1 MAKNAL
7 KPEQIATV
15 NENLDRARGGVAAL
29 RATLYMVV
37 LPKREAARI
46 QSIATKMDAS
56 IKTVEDAITETEPS
70 TVTKTAVKEALK
82 NATPEQ
88 LAAIAAMLAPADEP
102 APETDPEDPGTPET
116 DEDAPEVPGT
126 PETDPEEAEDTR
138 ATDDIV
144 AEKIGHLP
152 EYSEN
157 GQGESDE

>member
-1 MAKNAL
+1 MAKTAL

-46 QSIATKMDAS
+46 QSIANKMDSA

-88 LAAIAAMLAPADEP
+88 LAAIAAVLAKTDEP
-102 APETDPEDPGTPET
+102 A
-116 DEDAPEVPGT
+116 
-126 PETDPEEAEDTR
+126 PEEAEDTR

-152 EYSEN
+152 KYSEN

>member
-37 LPKREAARI
+37 LPKRKAARF
-46 QSIATKMDAS
+46 QSIANKMDSA
-56 IKTVEDAITETEPS
+56 IKTVEEAITETEPS

-88 LAAIAAMLAPADEP
+88 LATIAAMLAPADEP
-102 APETDPEDPGTPET
+102 APEEAD
-116 DEDAPEVPGT
+116 
-126 PETDPEEAEDTR
+126 EEAAPVGD
-138 ATDDIV
+138 
-144 AEKIGHLP
+144 
-152 EYSEN
+152 
-157 GQGESDE
+157 SDE

>member
-1 MAKNAL
+1 
-7 KPEQIATV
+7 V

-37 LPKREAARI
+37 LPKREAARY
-46 QSIATKMDAS
+46 QSIANKMDVA

-88 LAAIAAMLAPADEP
+88 LAAIAAMLAPADEDP
-102 APETDPEDPGTPET
+102 A
-116 DEDAPEVPGT
+116 

-138 ATDDIV
+138 DTDDIV

-152 EYSEN
+152 EYTQN

>member
-1 MAKNAL
+1 MAKTAL

-37 LPKREAARI
+37 LPKREAARV
-46 QSIATKMDAS
+46 QSIANKMDAA

-102 APETDPEDPGTPET
+102 APE
-116 DEDAPEVPGT
+116 
-126 PETDPEEAEDTR
+126 EAEDTR

-152 EYSEN
+152 EYKEN
-157 GQGESDE
+157 GSAQEPAPVGDSDE

>member
-56 IKTVEDAITETEPS
+56 IKTVEDAITKTEPS

-102 APETDPEDPGTPET
+102 APETDEP
-116 DEDAPEVPGT
+116 
-126 PETDPEEAEDTR
+126 DPEEAEDTR